1 MAISLIPHGRGQQ
14 TQEGINIS
22 RIMQKYKYLSPVLV
36 VFVFFVFLYAG
47 SELWIKSLEKR
58 IVDLQGKKDV
68 LLELAENTQTTEIK
82 VFAKKTQVLKG
93 ILDARDFPS
102 KLFPVFEAS
111 IHPNTVLE
119 ELNFVSGTR
128 TAELKGVVP
137 TFEILGQQFVIWH
150 EKSEF
155 VQSVDLTSFDKNTT
169 GQIEFSAFL
178 VIKDKYLE

>member
-68 LLELAENTQTTEIK
+68 LLELAENTQKTLND
-82 VFAKKTQVLKG
+82 AKINISTLVDTISTLK
-93 ILDARDFPS
+93 S
-102 KLFPVFEAS
+102 
-111 IHPNTVLE
+111 
-119 ELNFVSGTR
+119 
-128 TAELKGVVP
+128 
-137 TFEILGQQFVIWH
+137 
-150 EKSEF
+150 
-155 VQSVDLTSFDKNTT
+155 
-169 GQIEFSAFL
+169 
-178 VIKDKYLE
+178 